1 MLCVVWLMCAAS
13 AAAAKGARSSA
24 PKAPR
29 HPLTH
34 IPARAGRV
42 DSSFHFPEY
51 PGGKKLPIGPPIT
64 VLCHLR
70 NGGKLPINVT
80 HIMGS
85 LNGHRRFYDYI
96 QNFTLLP
103 MKSVLK
109 QDEEMTL
116 SYTFSLSK
124 GLEPEKY
131 EMAHTVFYDREV
143 RVRLHAHVVYFLPQR
158 RRRWYLDPSSSSA
171 TVCVCV
177 RCSCAQDRHFAN
189 TFFNKTV
196 DTYLAGGHSW
206 DLESVLTVLA
216 LLAGT
221 ALFAGFAS
229 FILFPET
236 AMGMVFGK
244 TAAEGA
250 GAAGAGGA
258 AAGGSDGKGGARAG
272 GDDDEWVKIQ
282 PTNTKQRK
290 IKK

>member
-1 MLCVVWLMCAAS
+1 M
-13 AAAAKGARSSA
+13 
-24 PKAPR
+24 
-29 HPLTH
+29 
-34 IPARAGRV
+34 
-42 DSSFHFPEY
+42 
-51 PGGKKLPIGPPIT
+51 
-64 VLCHLR
+64 
-70 NGGKLPINVT
+70 
-80 HIMGS
+80 
-85 LNGHRRFYDYI
+85 
-96 QNFTLLP
+96 
-103 MKSVLK
+103 
-109 QDEEMTL
+109 
-116 SYTFSLSK
+116 
-124 GLEPEKY
+124 
-131 EMAHTVFYDREV
+131 
-143 RVRLHAHVVYFLPQR
+143 
-158 RRRWYLDPSSSSA
+158 
-171 TVCVCV
+171 
-177 RCSCAQDRHFAN
+177 QDRHFAN

-236 AMGMVFGK
+236 AMGMFFGK